1 MNATNLVFNELKK
14 ETFKLA
20 SAVKMA
26 KVQFTKQLIETCIKS
41 ANNQLTKPNQLDVKQ
56 TVKDIYPVF
65 QLSNDNLIKICRFYA
80 MQLDGIFCKR
90 VILQREVFNDPTRNV
105 SNLDKYPDS
114 ELLKGTTLKKKGF
127 KDKDLFTPYPD
138 EYKDKVLKTF
148 VRTDKDLT
156 TYGYVKNDRFN
167 LYFVLD
173 AIRDYIKFG
182 KPDVETLKSE

>member
-14 ETFKLA
+14 ETFKLS

-41 ANNQLTKPNQLDVKQ
+41 ANDQLSKSNQLDVKQ
-56 TVKDIYPVF
+56 TAKEIYSVF
-65 QLSNDNLIKICRFYA
+65 QLSNDNLIKICRFYS
-80 MQLDGIFCKR
+80 MQLDGVFCKR
-90 VILQREVFNDPTRNV
+90 VILQREFFNDPTKNV

-114 ELLKGTTLKKKGF
+114 ELLKGTALKKKGF
-127 KDKDLFTPYPD
+127 KGKDLFTPYPD

-173 AIRDYIKFG
+173 AIRDYIKSG
-182 KPDVETLKSE
+182 KPDIETLKSE

>member
-14 ETFKLA
+14 ETFKLS

-26 KVQFTKQLIETCIKS
+26 KVQFTKQLIEACIKS
-41 ANNQLTKPNQLDVKQ
+41 ANDKLSKSNQLDVKQ
-56 TVKDIYPVF
+56 TAKEIYSVF
-65 QLSNDNLIKICRFYA
+65 QLSNDNLIKICRFYS
-80 MQLDGIFCKR
+80 MQLDGVFCKR
-90 VILQREVFNDPTRNV
+90 VILQREFFNDPIKNV

-114 ELLKGTTLKKKGF
+114 ELLKGTALKKKGF
-127 KDKDLFTPYPD
+127 KGKDLFTPYPD

-156 TYGYVKNDRFN
+156 TYGYVKNDSFN

-173 AIRDYIKFG
+173 AIRDYIKAG
-182 KPDVETLKSE
+182 KPDIETLKSE